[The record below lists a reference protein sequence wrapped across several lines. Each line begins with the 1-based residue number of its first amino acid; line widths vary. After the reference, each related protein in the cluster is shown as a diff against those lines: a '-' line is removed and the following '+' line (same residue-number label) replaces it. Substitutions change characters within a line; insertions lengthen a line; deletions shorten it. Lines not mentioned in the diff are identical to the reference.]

1 MFYLNMYL
9 IISFSFIA
17 FIFIDRLIAIYI
29 LKKEL
34 ITFNMSDYVFIFLSG
49 LFWFL
54 YLFYAIGCFCDYLI
68 DKMDIIVSKTF
79 KGE

>member
-9 IISFSFIA
+9 IISFSFIS

-34 ITFNMSDYVFIFLSG
+34 IPFNMSDYVFIFLSG
-49 LFWFL
+49 LFGFFI
-54 YLFYAIGCFCDYLI
+54 YS
-68 DKMDIIVSKTF
+68 MQ
-79 KGE
+79 